1 MVNGLLKNHLLIGE
15 DDLPAVKRFKEVVT
29 QEIQYRFNVE
39 EAVEE
44 QSVAVFATILDPHY
58 HQLKFLRDQAKAD
71 AYSTFKQILFLMTT
85 EDCQIVEEEG
95 TSQGTEE
102 GGSQPPKKKKK
113 TALEI
118 LIGEDDDSNYSSRS
132 LSEEFDNYLKLTPL
146 KSCDNCLEWWSHNS
160 LHFPNLAKL
169 AKRYLC
175 VPATSVPAE
184 QVFSIAGEVINNKRS
199 SLKPEN
205 VDMLIFLNKNCT
217 YS

>member
-1 MVNGLLKNHLLIGE
+1 MELCCGE

-29 QEIQYRFNVE
+29 QELQDRFNVE

-58 HQLKFLRDQAKAD
+58 HQLKFLRDQTKAE
-71 AYSTFKQILFLMTT
+71 AYSTFRDILVSMMAA
-85 EDCQIVEEEG
+85 EDCQIVEEVGQATLQGAEG
-95 TSQGTEE
+95 V
-102 GGSQPPKKKKK
+102 SQPPKKKKK

-118 LIGEDDDSNYSSRS
+118 LIGEDDDSSHNSRGT

-146 KSCDNCLEWWSHNS
+146 KSSDNCLEWWSHNS
-160 LHFPNLAKL
+160 LQFPNLAKL
-169 AKRYLC
+169 AKKYLC

-184 QVFSIAGEVINNKRS
+184 QIFSIAGEVVNNKRS

-205 VDMLIFLNKNCT
+205 VDMLVFLNKNCV
-217 YS
+217 